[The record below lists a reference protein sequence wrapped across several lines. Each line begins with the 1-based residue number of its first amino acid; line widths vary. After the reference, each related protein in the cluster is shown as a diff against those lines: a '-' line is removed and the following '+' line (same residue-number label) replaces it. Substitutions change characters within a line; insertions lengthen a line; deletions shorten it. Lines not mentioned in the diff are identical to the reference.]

1 MASRYALC
9 ALNGP
14 TTTHTSL
21 ATHGTTLLNVCLRLN
36 CPSISE
42 TSGSHTAS
50 SNCPGAMATKWG
62 AHEMSKSNS
71 VKQSCTSTHGNQHEG
86 FSKVPGALKNSP
98 SHATLRSVITCFF
111 VFFDEG
117 DDEGDDEEDDQ
128 NDLCAR
134 CSWSPSPPLSSS
146 PVLSTSIAMI
156 PSPSSFAAAA
166 AGKFPD
172 RNRIKTSTSLPSSFF
187 FVSVLVSFIS
197 SSSPASSIAASGS
210 SSPPAELKSI
220 SSPLSSSTRTIEA
233 PAANL
238 LLMREAAL
246 KPLPLLPLLPP
257 PPVFIVIK
265 LSSSTCFMSLILSTM
280 ESSKNALAAAFGV
293 VVVVVVVKFVSSSSS
308 TKIRLNR
315 PFCPSISIESISTKS
330 FSA

>member
-98 SHATLRSVITCFF
+98 SHATLRSVMTCFF

-117 DDEGDDEEDDQ
+117 DEEDDQ

-146 PVLSTSIAMI
+146 PVLSTSIATI

-187 FVSVLVSFIS
+187 FVLSVLLSFISS

-210 SSPPAELKSI
+210 SSPPFELKSI

-233 PAANL
+233 PAPANL
-238 LLMREAAL
+238 LLMREAA
-246 KPLPLLPLLPP
+246 PALPVLPILPPP

-280 ESSKNALAAAFGV
+280 ESSKNAFAAAFV
-293 VVVVVVVKFVSSSSS
+293 VVFVVVVVKFVSSSSS
-308 TKIRLNR
+308 TKIRLHL